1 MYYVH
6 LIAIINIIFFIYYSS
21 YYSYQEYDEDQSEP
35 VLTSFLPSNK
45 TPIADHEMIPLSG
58 STVSPT
64 SNSTMVVMLK
74 TNPLIDECPE
84 ARPTSHKPILVHGNG
99 GGARFQSFSTTAM
112 ATVRKIL

>member
-1 MYYVH
+1 M
-6 LIAIINIIFFIYYSS
+6 AIINIIFFIYYSS

-35 VLTSFLPSNK
+35 VLTSFLPNSNK
-45 TPIADHEMIPLSG
+45 TPIADHEKIPPLSG

-112 ATVRKIL
+112 ATVRKIEF

>member
-1 MYYVH
+1 
-6 LIAIINIIFFIYYSS
+6 
-21 YYSYQEYDEDQSEP
+21 
-35 VLTSFLPSNK
+35 
-45 TPIADHEMIPLSG
+45 MIPLSG

-84 ARPTSHKPILVHGNG
+84 ATRPTSHKPILVHGNG

-112 ATVRKIL
+112 ATVRNIEF

>member
-1 MYYVH
+1 M
-6 LIAIINIIFFIYYSS
+6 
-21 YYSYQEYDEDQSEP
+21 
-35 VLTSFLPSNK
+35 TSFLPSSNK
-45 TPIADHEMIPLSG
+45 TPIADHEKIPPLSG

-84 ARPTSHKPILVHGNG
+84 ARPTGHKPILVHGNG

-112 ATVRKIL
+112 ATVRKIEYRYILKVVSSQ